1 MKAIDT
7 NILVRF
13 LVRDD
18 EKQAG
23 LVYRRFKSAEAKK
36 EALFVP
42 LLVVLETIWVLESVY
57 NEHRNAILDSLNDLI
72 LMPVFQ
78 FEKPDVIQRS
88 IASAR
93 QTSLGLA
100 DILIAHSAMNAGCE
114 SVLTFDK
121 KAAKSALFELL
132 KG

>member
-78 FEKPDVIQRS
+78 FEKPDVIQAS
-88 IASAR
+88 IASSR
-93 QTSLGLA
+93 QTSLGIA
-100 DILIAHSAMNAGCE
+100 DLLIAYSAKNAGCE
-114 SVLTFDK
+114 SVLTFDE
-121 KAAKSALFELL
+121 KAAKSGLFELL